1 MAQPN
6 VVSVTSIYAQSVGF
20 NLGASA
26 DAVLFT
32 VAATKVM
39 KINSILVANVDGTNA
54 ATFNISVVKAD
65 WDTDDTA
72 AAGGGFG
79 PFTADLNVAST
90 VYIAKTVSVAPDST
104 LVVLETPFY
113 LMPGDQ
119 FRSGASATS
128 DLDLFL
134 SYELIDD
141 AT

>member
-20 NLGASA
+20 NLGSSA

-32 VAATKVM
+32 VASTKVM
-39 KINSILVANVDGTNA
+39 KVNSILVANVDGTNA
-54 ATFNISVVKAD
+54 ATFNISVVKND

-79 PFTADLNVAST
+79 PFTADLSVGST

-104 LVVLETPFY
+104 LVVLESPFY
-113 LMPGDQ
+113 LMAGDQ
-119 FRSGASATS
+119 FRAGASAAG

-141 AT
+141 A